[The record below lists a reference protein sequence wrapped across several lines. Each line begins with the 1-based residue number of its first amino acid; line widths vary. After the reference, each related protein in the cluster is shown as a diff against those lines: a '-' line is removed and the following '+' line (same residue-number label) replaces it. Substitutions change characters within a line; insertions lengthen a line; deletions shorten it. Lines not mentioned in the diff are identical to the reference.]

1 MNVELS
7 EESKMASGCIA
18 NGFMKGDTYY
28 WAMVSWKVTASGEVE
43 IDIDKDFSSLAY
55 GEDQT
60 SDDPELIAYAKDYLK
75 TLTDF
80 QAQVWWVGDSS
91 YESIDTSNAKIL
103 EAYIKSAAEGTTD
116 PTEGTTS
123 SKEEDTTSA
132 PDGSIVYG
140 DTDGSGAVDIL
151 DVIAVNKY
159 LLGSM
164 TLDADAKQRTDV
176 DRNGEIDATDSLN
189 ILKFVVEMIGE
200 LPITE

>member
-1 MNVELS
+1 
-7 EESKMASGCIA
+7 
-18 NGFMKGDTYY
+18 
-28 WAMVSWKVTASGEVE
+28 MVSWKATASGEVE

-80 QAQVWWVGDSS
+80 QAQVWWVGDSN
-91 YESIDTSNAKIL
+91 YDSIDTSNAKIL
-103 EAYIKSAAEGTTD
+103 DAYIKADVEGATD
-116 PTEGTTS
+116 PTEGTTAA
-123 SKEEDTTSA
+123 KKEDTTA
-132 PDGSIVYG
+132 LDNAIVYG
-140 DTDGSGAVDIL
+140 DTDGSGVVDIL

-159 LLGSM
+159 LLGSA

-176 DRNGEIDATDSLN
+176 DRNDEIDATDSLN

-200 LPITE
+200 LPITK